1 MDGANSSSSGIP
13 PEPAFGPGARS
24 LEAGARSLE
33 AGTRSLEAGARSLE
47 AGDRSLE
54 AGDRSLE
61 AGDRSLEAR
70 FIEGGADV
78 RSFEARSIEAEPP
91 PAPWNLQQREPG
103 SQARGPVLEVS
114 GFGSPQRSGSSPPP
128 WNMSCFLH
136 TVRSLH

>member
-91 PAPWNLQQREPG
+91 PRPMEFAAKGAWLTSTG
-103 SQARGPVLEVS
+103 
-114 GFGSPQRSGSSPPP
+114 SGS
-128 WNMSCFLH
+128 
-136 TVRSLH
+136 RSFGLW